1 MNILSKVEQAF
12 YDQSGSYQISSVTP
26 YLLVDNFPKL
36 GLLSAL
42 SFLEWAAENPEGVVS
57 LPEIGRAHV

>member
-1 MNILSKVEQAF
+1 MKTNFTNVEEAF
-12 YDQSGSYQISSVTP
+12 YKESGSYQISSVTP

-42 SFLEWAAENPEGVVS
+42 SFLE
-57 LPEIGRAHV
+57 